1 MFRLC
6 SRGSKT
12 CGSPF
17 GGSPLSPRLRSTHAY
32 VPSGPGRAG
41 LGALPLAGF
50 ALGTTP
56 AAAIPNPQA
65 IVNPGG
71 GALADGSDGLKIS
84 LNISGRD
91 QVEFAGTT
99 QWCCGASAPM
109 LNIGGSLYGTAGP
122 AGFGATAW
130 DTITV
135 DNVTG
140 STTTTNGTSAGS
152 GTATVHYSVTR
163 GGRLYQM
170 DREIVYTSPERSY
183 RENYTFTIP
192 AGNTDVVK
200 FYLGGDAAPGS
211 SDVGLGESATT
222 PVRSI
227 VEVNPVSQFKFGF
240 REVASSKAFDGAVVG
255 SFNAPYAT
263 VAAGGD
269 IGFSTQAATHDAGL
283 MVQWNLGST
292 PGTVQASMEQFAD
305 FAPQAPPGGYVPLT
319 PARLIDTRTTD
330 PVAAGSVTE
339 LLVAGVGGVP
349 ADATSV
355 VLNIG
360 VDGPAAAGFVT
371 AYPCGADLPL
381 ASNVNFLA
389 AETASNGATVK
400 VGDAGKVCLYSS
412 VATHLIVD
420 VNGAQSPTVA
430 GEKFAGAAP
439 VRLLDTRTAGARVA
453 AGSVTELTV
462 AGAGNVPADA
472 TAAVLNVTVTG
483 PADGG
488 FVTVY
493 PCGADLPLASNLNF
507 AAGDEVANAVVAK
520 IGTAGKVCFFAS
532 AALDLVV
539 DAGGAFGP
547 SGDETFGDLVPARL
561 LDTRETTKPAA
572 DATTELLV
580 RGHGGVPA
588 EATSV
593 VLNVTAVDAAEAGF
607 VTVFACGGDMPL
619 ASNVNY
625 VAGQTVPNAVI
636 VPLSADGK
644 VCLYTKTS
652 THLVVDV
659 TGAFSAPVPT

>member
-1 MFRLC
+1 MRTFRRAL
-6 SRGSKT
+6 
-12 CGSPF
+12 
-17 GGSPLSPRLRSTHAY
+17 A
-32 VPSGPGRAG
+32 VAG

-50 ALGTTP
+50 TLGTTP
-56 AAAIPNPQA
+56 AAAIANTEA

-71 GALADGSDGLKIS
+71 GVLADGSDGLKIS
-84 LNISGRD
+84 LNTSGRD

-109 LNIGGSLYGTAGP
+109 LNIGGTLYGTAGP
-122 AGFGATAW
+122 AGFTGTPW

-170 DREIVYTSPERSY
+170 DREVVYTSPERSY

-192 AGNTDVVK
+192 VGNTDVVK

-211 SDVGLGESATT
+211 SDVGLGESTTT
-222 PVRSI
+222 PLRSI

-240 REVASSKAFDGAVVG
+240 REVASSKPFDGAVVG
-255 SFNAPYAT
+255 SFSAPYGT

-269 IGFSTQAATHDAGL
+269 IGFSTNTATHDAGL
-283 MVQWNLGST
+283 MLQWNLGST
-292 PGTVQASMEQFAD
+292 PGTVTASMEQFAD
-305 FAPQAPPGGYVPLT
+305 FAPQTPAPTGGYVPLT
-319 PARLIDTRTTD
+319 PSRLVDTRTTA
-330 PVAAGSVTE
+330 PVAAASVTE
-339 LLVAGVGGVP
+339 LLVAGVGDVP
-349 ADATSV
+349 ADASSV

-360 VDGPAAAGFVT
+360 VDGPADAGFVT

-389 AETASNGATVK
+389 AETASNGSTVK

-412 VATHLIVD
+412 VATNLVVD

-439 VRLLDTRTAGARVA
+439 VRLLDTRTSGARVA
-453 AGSVTELTV
+453 AGSVTELVV

-483 PADGG
+483 PTDGG

-493 PCGADLPLASNLNF
+493 PCGAEVPLASNLNF

-520 IGTAGKVCFFAS
+520 IGTEGKVCFFAS
-532 AALDLVV
+532 AALDLVI

-547 SGDETFGDLVPARL
+547 TGDETFGDLVPARL
-561 LDTRETTKPAA
+561 LDTRDSTKPAA

-580 RGHGGVPA
+580 RGQGGVPA
-588 EATSV
+588 EATTV

-607 VTVFACGGDMPL
+607 VTVFACGGDKPL

-659 TGAFSAPVPT
+659 TGMFSLPVPT